1 MQAASVRETLTDVLR
16 RNRIAAHDKLIVAV
30 SGGCD
35 SMVLLALCKTMGLNI
50 VAAHVNFGLRG
61 DDSNED
67 EQLVKAFCE
76 QANVPIETLHV
87 SENDWLAHHGSTQEQ
102 ARSIRYAWFNTLIQQ
117 HSAKRILTAHHA
129 NDQTETMIHR
139 FIRGGSGKSFTGM
152 AEDTG
157 IVLRPL
163 LSVTR
168 KAIVAF
174 ATTHHIPWREDLS
187 NTTDHYTRNYIRHHL
202 IPLVEHLNPG
212 IHEDIQQ
219 RSTLLH
225 EEQRLIE
232 RATNNILSEITRID
246 TSQREIIACRDLVDS
261 GACNTLVWHWLQ
273 PFGFSSET
281 TTQITRHVQQSAT
294 TESIWYTS
302 GTHEVCIQNGFVCL
316 AKTAAFEEYVISTLP
331 ATISGNIH
339 VKLTV
344 HDNGTPLFTPDHIG
358 QYIDAGRLSLPLI
371 IRPWKEGDS
380 FVPLGAPGRK
390 SVADLLTQSKLPA
403 WEKKQT
409 HVLISNNDIVAVIG
423 VRIADSVKVKQ
434 STAEYLHLEFPVA

>member
-50 VAAHVNFGLRG
+50 IAAHVNFGLRG

-76 QANVPIETLHV
+76 QANIPLEILRV
-87 SENDWLAHHGSTQEQ
+87 SEEDWLAHPGSTQEQ
-102 ARSIRYAWFNTLIQQ
+102 ARSIRYAWFNTLIPQ
-117 HSAKRILTAHHA
+117 HSARRILTAHHA

-168 KAIVAF
+168 KEILAF

-232 RATNNILSEITRID
+232 RATKNILSEITSID
-246 TSQREIIACRDLVDS
+246 TAQREIIACSDLVDS
-261 GACNTLVWHWLQ
+261 GACNTLVWYWLQ
-273 PFGFSSET
+273 PCGFSSVT
-281 TTQITRHVQQSAT
+281 TVQISRHVQQSAT
-294 TESIWYTS
+294 TESIWYAS
-302 GTHEVCIQNGFVCL
+302 ETHEVCIQSGLVCL
-316 AKTAAFEEYVISTLP
+316 AKTTAFKEYVISAFP

-339 VKLTV
+339 VKLTL
-344 HDNGTPLFTPDHIG
+344 HDNGTPRFTPDHIG
-358 QYIDAGRLSLPLI
+358 QYIDGGRLSLPLI

-380 FVPLGAPGRK
+380 FLPLGAPGRK

-403 WEKKQT
+403 WEKKQA
-409 HVLISNNDIVAVIG
+409 HVLISNNDIVAVLG
-423 VRIADSVKVKQ
+423 VRIADSVKVKE
-434 STAEYLHLEFPVA
+434 STAQYLHLEFPVA

>member
-16 RNRIAAHDKLIVAV
+16 RNRIAANDKLIVAV

-50 VAAHVNFGLRG
+50 IAAHVNFGLRG

-67 EQLVKAFCE
+67 EQLVKTFCE
-76 QANVPIETLHV
+76 QANIPLETLHV
-87 SENDWLAHHGSTQEQ
+87 SEEDWLAHSGSTQEQ
-102 ARSIRYAWFNTLIQQ
+102 ARSIRYAWFNTLIQH

-139 FIRGGSGKSFTGM
+139 FISGGSGKSFTGM

-174 ATTHHIPWREDLS
+174 ATTHQIPWREDLS
-187 NTTDHYTRNYIRHHL
+187 NATDHYTRNYIRHHL

-219 RSTLLH
+219 RSKLLH

-232 RATNNILSEITRID
+232 RATKNILSDITRID
-246 TSQREIIACRDLVDS
+246 TSQREIIACLDLVGS
-261 GACNTLVWHWLQ
+261 GACNTLVWYWLQ
-273 PFGFSSET
+273 PCGFSSDT
-281 TTQITRHVQQSAT
+281 TVQISRHVQQSAT
-294 TESIWYTS
+294 TESIWYAS
-302 GTHEVCIQNGFVCL
+302 DTHEVCIQNGLVCL
-316 AKTAAFEEYVISTLP
+316 AKKTAFEEYVISTLP
-331 ATISGNIH
+331 ATISGNID
-339 VKLTV
+339 VKLTL
-344 HDNGTPLFTPDHIG
+344 HDNGTPQFTPDHIG

-380 FVPLGAPGRK
+380 FIPLGAPGRK

-403 WEKKQT
+403 WEKKQA
-409 HVLISNNDIVAVIG
+409 HVLISNNQVVAVLG
-423 VRIADSVKVKQ
+423 VRIADSVKAKG
-434 STAEYLHLEFPVA
+434 STTEYLHLEFPVA